1 MGEAEV
7 GEGGDYAV
15 LSSVVLPLQVSCG
28 LRMRRDHVRSAINF
42 LLKKE
47 AEE

>member
-7 GEGGDYAV
+7 GEGGDHAILSSGV
-15 LSSVVLPLQVSCG
+15 LSLQVSCA
-28 LRMRRDHVRSAINF
+28 LRMRRDRVCSAINF
-42 LLKKE
+42 LLKIE